1 VNAAIERAHREGILT
16 AASLMVGAPGAA
28 DAIQRARNMPS
39 LAVGLHVVVVNGTP
53 TLRPEQIPDIV
64 RDDGTF
70 ESDLFFAGVRYF
82 FNPRARKQLEAEIR
96 AQFEAFARTGL
107 QLDHVNAQN
116 HMHVHPTVLSSILR
130 VGPEFGMQAV
140 RIPREPFFPSWR
152 SAHRDLALR
161 LGNAVLLG
169 PWLRLMR
176 LRLERAGITHNEFV
190 FGLNDTGR
198 MSPERVRRLLEQL
211 PCGVTEMYFHPDLGS
226 EELAALCD
234 PGVAGKAASRDIV
247 RMSFA
252 QLVADA
258 A

>member
-1 VNAAIERAHREGILT
+1 MNAAIERAHREGILT
-16 AASLMVGAPGAA
+16 ATSLMVGAPGAA
-28 DAIQRARNMPS
+28 DAVQRARSMPS
-39 LAVGLHVVVVNGTP
+39 LAVGLHVVVVNGKP
-53 TLRPEQIPDIV
+53 VLPPDQIPDIV

-82 FNPRARKQLEAEIR
+82 FNLRARKQLEAEIR
-96 AQFEAFARTGL
+96 AQFEAFAKTGL
-107 QLDHVNAQN
+107 HLDHVNAQN
-116 HMHVHPTVLSSILR
+116 HMHVHPSVLSSILR
-130 VGPEFGMQAV
+130 LGPEFGMRAV
-140 RIPREPFFPSWR
+140 RIPREPFWPSWR
-152 SAHRDLALR
+152 SAHRDLGIR

-176 LRLERAGITHNEFV
+176 RRLQRAGITHNEFV

-211 PCGVTEMYFHPDLGS
+211 PYGVTEMYFHPDLDS

-234 PGVAGKAASRDIV
+234 PGVAGKAAADDII
-247 RMSFA
+247 RISFA
-252 QLVADA
+252 QLVDA